1 MLGVAGGRARAAVA
15 AERHRDALLREVLL
29 VAAGV
34 AGGLGPE
41 RVARGR
47 AGGLPRPEG
56 EVRTASSCSWL
67 AKKSSR
73 SPKHVNLEH
82 CDALKVV
89 FASYGC
95 FIQAEMMYSDNKSEF
110 DREI

>member
-47 AGGLPRPEG
+47 PGGLPRPEG
-56 EVRTASSCSWL
+56 EVRAGLLGL
-67 AKKSSR
+67 AKLAK
-73 SPKHVNLEH
+73 
-82 CDALKVV
+82 
-89 FASYGC
+89 F
-95 FIQAEMMYSDNKSEF
+95 
-110 DREI
+110 